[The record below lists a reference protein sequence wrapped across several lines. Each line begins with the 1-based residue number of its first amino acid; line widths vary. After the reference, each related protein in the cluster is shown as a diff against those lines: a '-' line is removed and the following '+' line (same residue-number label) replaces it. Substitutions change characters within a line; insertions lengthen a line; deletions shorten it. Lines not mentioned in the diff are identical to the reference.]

1 MEHNQMPSWAC
12 ILKSQIDPSDW
23 CIPVELIWR
32 RHGWVPP
39 SKECPATMAKQV
51 SFRTWQ
57 VTLPAGETI
66 ALNQLPA
73 QESHHG

>member
-32 RHGWVPP
+32 KHGWVPP
-39 SKECPATMAKQV
+39 SKECPETMAKQL
-51 SFRTWQ
+51 SFRTWS
-57 VTLPAGETI
+57 VNTPAGES
-66 ALNQLPA
+66 N
-73 QESHHG
+73 G

>member
-1 MEHNQMPSWAC
+1 MEPSQMPLWAC

-39 SKECPATMAKQV
+39 SKECPATIEKQLA
-51 SFRTWQ
+51 FRTWS
-57 VTLPAGETI
+57 VTLPAGES
-66 ALNQLPA
+66 N
-73 QESHHG
+73 G